1 MKLEHFLTPYTKINS
16 KWLKDL
22 NIRHDTITL
31 LEENI
36 GKTFSD
42 INLTNVFLGQSPKAI
57 EIKAKINKW
66 DLIILISFCIAKK
79 TINRMKR
86 QPTDWEKIFANDETN
101 KELTSKIHKLLKLLN
116 NKKTNNPIKK
126 WAQDLSRHFSKEHI
140 QMANKHMKRCSTSL
154 IIREMQIQ
162 TTMRYHLTLVR
173 MAIIKKSTNNA
184 GEGVEKRELSYALV
198 VM

>member
-1 MKLEHFLTPYTKINS
+1 MRHYTIK
-16 KWLKDL
+16 
-22 NIRHDTITL
+22 L